1 MDLTLDKICSNVE
14 TWGREGLT
22 LRSKDGLTST
32 QVCSSVAQIREKKE
46 SIKVEEMG
54 ERRRRRSQRIC
65 ERKEPL
71 WRFLR
76 RAMKP
81 LRNDKNST
89 IRDRFSEAQRM
100 LHGLLQAP
108 WKSRDD
114 RRGGLAMKVDIAE
127 GKASLMEVCD
137 ERISCWLRR
146 TLEKKGLLALHWI
159 DEH

>member
-1 MDLTLDKICSNVE
+1 
-14 TWGREGLT
+14 
-22 LRSKDGLTST
+22 
-32 QVCSSVAQIREKKE
+32 
-46 SIKVEEMG
+46 
-54 ERRRRRSQRIC
+54 
-65 ERKEPL
+65 
-71 WRFLR
+71 
-76 RAMKP
+76 MKP

-146 TLEKKGLLALHWI
+146 TLEKKGLLALH
-159 DEH
+159 